1 MRVYSGVP
9 CGTGNCERGEEKRER
24 ESKRV
29 ARSRVASRSRERGKV
44 REEERAAGA
53 KNGEEKEAARKRN
66 KDAVVAENSGLPDD
80 QATSCETH
88 GRSLKDTAV
97 FVSGGWT
104 ALCRRRNELRARRAA
119 LDSYMTTTLFYEPD
133 CSTSSRRLAE
143 RTIMQLKKAMLKIF
157 DQCELPIIFAFLC
170 FVSSS
175 SSSSYLGFF
184 CIHARD

>member
-1 MRVYSGVP
+1 MHESS
-9 CGTGNCERGEEKRER
+9 TSLAERGGAVEERVTCVYIAAFRVERETASGARRRERETER

-133 CSTSSRRLAE
+133 CSTSSRRLATLSA
-143 RTIMQLKKAMLKIF
+143 R
-157 DQCELPIIFAFLC
+157 LC
-170 FVSSS
+170 S
-175 SSSSYLGFF
+175 
-184 CIHARD
+184 

>member
-133 CSTSSRRLAE
+133 CSTSSRRLATLSA
-143 RTIMQLKKAMLKIF
+143 R
-157 DQCELPIIFAFLC
+157 LC
-170 FVSSS
+170 S
-175 SSSSYLGFF
+175 
-184 CIHARD
+184 

>member
-24 ESKRV
+24 ERQ
-29 ARSRVASRSRERGKV
+29 RESRSESRALEWQAVRERGKV

-133 CSTSSRRLAE
+133 CSTSSRRLATLSA
-143 RTIMQLKKAMLKIF
+143 R
-157 DQCELPIIFAFLC
+157 LC
-170 FVSSS
+170 S
-175 SSSSYLGFF
+175 
-184 CIHARD
+184 